1 MALSTACD
9 SQGLW
14 GKWEAVAGGVSQAL
28 RVSLTSLPFLL
39 ALYKDGLRE
48 LVLAVLVLCLSIR
61 IPLQGTP

>member
-9 SQGLW
+9 SRGLW
-14 GKWEAVAGGVSQAL
+14 GKWEAVAGGVSHAL

-61 IPLQGTP
+61 ILLQGTP